1 MPKSDINVTP
11 LIDVLLVLLIIFI
24 VVAPRAPHAL
34 DASLPRSA
42 DRPVMTDATSL
53 VLEVR
58 ADELRLNATSV
69 LTLQELNEKL
79 RSAFEARRD
88 ATLFIRAADDVRYA
102 RLIDAIDTAK
112 GAGATRIGIA
122 SDEASS
128 RF

>member
-1 MPKSDINVTP
+1 
-11 LIDVLLVLLIIFI
+11 
-24 VVAPRAPHAL
+24 
-34 DASLPRSA
+34 
-42 DRPVMTDATSL
+42 MTDATSL